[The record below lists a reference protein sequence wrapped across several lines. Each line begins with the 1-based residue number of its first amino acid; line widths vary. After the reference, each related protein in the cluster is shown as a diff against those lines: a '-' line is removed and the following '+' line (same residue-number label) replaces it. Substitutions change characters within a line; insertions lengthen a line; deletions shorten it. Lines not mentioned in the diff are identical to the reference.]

1 MKFWLSIWLLLAFA
15 LFSNRAEAHDGL
27 PISVEIKQ
35 RADGLYRLDLVL
47 PPSVP
52 ESRRPQV
59 RLVPGCALRGPR
71 LFSCPGG
78 LEGRKVELGWF
89 SGIPAV
95 PVLARVTWKDGQSAT
110 ALGEA
115 GQSVL
120 TLPDREQPGSVFLGY
135 LRIGIEHILFG
146 WDHLA
151 FVTCL
156 VILAGTRRRILL
168 MVTGFTLGHALT
180 ITAASL
186 GYVGLASA
194 PIEATIALS
203 IMILAGEILRGDRQ
217 TLAWRYPVAV
227 AIAFGLLHG
236 FGFAGALAEIGLPR
250 SELGLGLLAFNLG
263 IEMGQLLFIACLAAL
278 ATFLKRRWSPDISG
292 LCRGLA
298 TGIGMIAAFWLLSR
312 LPGVVA

>member
-1 MKFWLSIWLLLAFA
+1 MRCLLGLCLLLATVLLPTSA
-15 LFSNRAEAHDGL
+15 GAHDGL
-27 PISVEIKQ
+27 PISVMIEE
-35 RADGLYRLDLVL
+35 RADGLYRIDLVL

-59 RLVPGCALRGPR
+59 RLGPGCTARGPR
-71 LFSCPGG
+71 QFICSEG
-78 LEGRKVELGWF
+78 LDEQQVKLVWP

-95 PVLARVTWKDGQSAT
+95 PVLARVTWRDGQSAT

-120 TLPDREQPGSVFLGY
+120 ALPDREEPSSVFLSY

-168 MVTGFTLGHALT
+168 MVTGFTLGHAVT

>member
-1 MKFWLSIWLLLAFA
+1 MKGWLSAWIMLACA
-15 LFSNRAEAHDGL
+15 LFATTAHAHDGL
-27 PISVEIKQ
+27 PISVAIQEQ
-35 RADGLYRLDLVL
+35 ADGLYRLDLVL

-59 RLVPGCALRGPR
+59 RLTPDCALRGSGLYRCPR
-71 LFSCPGG
+71 G
-78 LEGRKVELGWF
+78 LEGQQVALEWF

-110 ALGEA
+110 VLGEA

-120 TLPDREQPGSVFLGY
+120 TLPDRERPGSVFVSY
-135 LRIGIEHILFG
+135 LKIGIEHILFG

-194 PIEATIALS
+194 PVEATIALS
-203 IMILAGEILRGDRQ
+203 IMILAREILRDDQQ

-227 AIAFGLLHG
+227 ASVFGLLHG

-263 IEMGQLLFIACLAAL
+263 IEVGQLVFIACLVAF
-278 ATFLKRRWSPDISG
+278 ATVLKRRWSADISG

-298 TGIGMIAAFWLLSR
+298 TGIGIIAAFWLLSR